1 MSRTPIFEGI
11 RSLRTDKTFDP
22 GEIVAIDT
30 FLDSIGVPRDH
41 GRAPSPM
48 AVAFVRG
55 QEGLE
60 RKRADGRIEAYMPT
74 PKDVPTIGFGS
85 TGPDIRMG
93 TIWTVA
99 QCEARFASTL
109 NAFAGKVD
117 GFLGTAP
124 TTQGQ
129 FDAMVS
135 LAYNIGAQAFHD
147 STLLRLHK
155 EGDYAGAA
163 AQFGRWNKQA
173 GVVLNGLTK
182 RRAAEA
188 RIYQGLAA

>member
-1 MSRTPIFEGI
+1 MSRSTVFEAI
-11 RSLRTDKTFDP
+11 RSERVDKTFDTD
-22 GEIVAIDT
+22 EVLAIDT

-48 AVAFVRG
+48 AVAFIRG

-60 RKRADGRIEAYMPT
+60 RKRSDGRIEAYMPT
-74 PKDVPTIGFGS
+74 PNDVPTIGFGS
-85 TGPDIRMG
+85 TGPDIKMG

-99 QCEARFASTL
+99 QCETRFAGTL

-117 GFLGTAP
+117 GFLGSAP

-135 LAYNIGAQAFHD
+135 LAYNIGQQAFHD

-155 EGDYAGAA
+155 EGNYTGAA
-163 AQFGRWNKQA
+163 GQFGRWNKQA